1 MWSRDAASKDSDPIR
16 PSEGIKAYA
25 LCPVFAD
32 TQLVRDSIKLYG
44 KSKIEDLEKDTK
56 VRVMDVSEVGHA
68 FDRRLLGAVKV
79 VFSKVE
85 KFHKESLKRLKIQKW
100 TKKIDLKIGFGF
112 GFECWYYNIFV
123 SFSYH
128 VESPLMIIFGQNM
141 RNFHHIP
148 YRYCTLNQIAQIT

>member
-68 FDRRLLGAVKV
+68 FDLRLLGALRGQNLWKN
-79 VFSKVE
+79 KYLN
-85 KFHKESLKRLKIQKW
+85 SLKNLNIQ
-100 TKKIDLKIGFGF
+100 
-112 GFECWYYNIFV
+112 N
-123 SFSYH
+123 
-128 VESPLMIIFGQNM
+128 
-141 RNFHHIP
+141 
-148 YRYCTLNQIAQIT
+148 

>member
-1 MWSRDAASKDSDPIR
+1 MCSRDSTSKDSDPIR

-68 FDRRLLGAVKV
+68 FDLRLLGTIKV
-79 VFSKVE
+79 FSQSLKNFTWNFSKVLKSKNGNFLT
-85 KFHKESLKRLKIQKW
+85 KFGKFW
-100 TKKIDLKIGFGF
+100 
-112 GFECWYYNIFV
+112 
-123 SFSYH
+123 
-128 VESPLMIIFGQNM
+128 
-141 RNFHHIP
+141 P
-148 YRYCTLNQIAQIT
+148 YCKLNQIAPSNLKSFYIV

>member
-68 FDRRLLGAVKV
+68 FDQRLLGALKV
-79 VFSKVE
+79 IFSKVQ
-85 KFHKESLKRLKIQKW
+85 KVSQGFFQKSQNLKMI
-100 TKKIDLKIGFGF
+100 TKIDLKIWMLLGI
-112 GFECWYYNIFV
+112 YSLSIF
-123 SFSYH
+123 SDLSITNNGEKLENSGHMAY
-128 VESPLMIIFGQNM
+128 EYCKQNSPK
-141 RNFHHIP
+141 
-148 YRYCTLNQIAQIT
+148 

>member
-1 MWSRDAASKDSDPIR
+1 MKDSDPSR

-68 FDRRLLGAVKV
+68 FDQRLLGALKV
-79 VFSKVE
+79 IFSKVQ
-85 KFHKESLKRLKIQKW
+85 KVSQGFFQKSQNLKMI
-100 TKKIDLKIGFGF
+100 TKIDLRI
-112 GFECWYYNIFV
+112 
-123 SFSYH
+123 
-128 VESPLMIIFGQNM
+128 
-141 RNFHHIP
+141 
-148 YRYCTLNQIAQIT
+148 

>member
-1 MWSRDAASKDSDPIR
+1 MDSDPIR

-68 FDRRLLGAVKV
+68 FDLRLLGAIKV
-79 VFSKVE
+79 CIWSK
-85 KFHKESLKRLKIQKW
+85 KKSQGIFQK
-100 TKKIDLKIGFGF
+100 
-112 GFECWYYNIFV
+112 
-123 SFSYH
+123 
-128 VESPLMIIFGQNM
+128 
-141 RNFHHIP
+141 
-148 YRYCTLNQIAQIT
+148 

>member
-68 FDRRLLGAVKV
+68 FDLRLLGAIKV
-79 VFSKVE
+79 CIWSK
-85 KFHKESLKRLKIQKW
+85 KNPKESFKSLKIQKW
-100 TKKIDLKIGFGF
+100 TQKLTSKSILVLHPGMKATGYIRVLYLFL
-112 GFECWYYNIFV
+112 I
-123 SFSYH
+123 SYQ
-128 VESPLMIIFGQNM
+128 SP
-141 RNFHHIP
+141 
-148 YRYCTLNQIAQIT
+148 

>member
-56 VRVMDVSEVGHA
+56 VRVMDVSEVGLA
-68 FDRRLLGAVKV
+68 FDLRLLGAIKMFFFPKVK
-79 VFSKVE
+79 
-85 KFHKESLKRLKIQKW
+85 KFH
-100 TKKIDLKIGFGF
+100 
-112 GFECWYYNIFV
+112 
-123 SFSYH
+123 
-128 VESPLMIIFGQNM
+128 
-141 RNFHHIP
+141 
-148 YRYCTLNQIAQIT
+148 